1 MTTHAVLV
9 IGIGGATS
17 SGKTTLAKNLF
28 GILSHVGTPPIA
40 AVHVLHQD
48 DFTFPMDQMPW
59 NAKWQVTDWDTPRGS
74 INYERMARVLE
85 HLRATGEFPHGFA
98 SSEHRRSKYDCRLS
112 AAQRDMWSARFRAL
126 HHVHVHGRPV
136 DSVTIVLVEGLL
148 LYYNAQVRRLID
160 IPLFLRVSRA
170 EVLARRTSR
179 SNYILEDGST
189 WVDPP
194 FYFDE
199 IVWPAYT
206 EAHAGLFTGGDVERG
221 ALTDACAADAE
232 RDGAPVANMVL
243 FDGCGPSDR
252 ASPRTVAVPQPDRDG
267 VELAQ
272 AVCAVLLD
280 AIK

>member
-1 MTTHAVLV
+1 MPHGALSTWCAPSLRTNLPSRVKMSTRPSPGPSSCTTSLT
-9 IGIGGATS
+9 GTGALAA
-17 SGKTTLAKNLF
+17 SGASESVTT
-28 GILSHVGTPPIA
+28 
-40 AVHVLHQD
+40 
-48 DFTFPMDQMPW
+48 
-59 NAKWQVTDWDTPRGS
+59 
-74 INYERMARVLE
+74 
-85 HLRATGEFPHGFA
+85 TGEFPHGFA

-206 EAHAGLFTGGDVERG
+206 EAHACLFTGGDVERG